1 MATPNT
7 ESSYIEPAT
16 PTQGIVAD
24 PSAVP
29 IPDDDSVNG
38 QDAAATNHWASTASF
53 IFAGII
59 ALGFLI
65 IVIGEYV
72 TSSIAV
78 VLTGTTII
86 SLGGVAWGLA
96 ALILMYKLVKQRFT
110 SDAKAHT

>member
-1 MATPNT
+1 
-7 ESSYIEPAT
+7 
-16 PTQGIVAD
+16 
-24 PSAVP
+24 
-29 IPDDDSVNG
+29 
-38 QDAAATNHWASTASF
+38 
-53 IFAGII
+53 
-59 ALGFLI
+59 LI

-110 SDAKAHT
+110 SDAKAHK